1 MKEIKSIQV
10 NIKRKN
16 LDFEWQKILENIKK
30 LDNLKI

>member
-10 NIKRKN
+10 DIKRKN

>member
-1 MKEIKSIQV
+1 MKKIKEIHV
-10 NIKRKN
+10 DLKRKN